1 MTTED
6 IKLKI
11 NAVLGE
17 WMQSLIVKLQQ
28 SNPDINS
35 IAATYLNKG
44 LRNIAAKSKERIDG
58 AVDGLMTFIGDEHG
72 NVDVN
77 TFLSDAVSLAKSA
90 KPTAFS
96 LGPVALC
103 MGGGNIL
110 RVEINNPIASFLMGG
125 TTAINVSEDDIMELA
140 SMLSN

>member
-1 MTTED
+1 MTTEE

-11 NAVLGE
+11 NTVLGE

-44 LRNIAAKSKERIDG
+44 LRNIAAKSKDRIDG
-58 AVDGLMTFIGDEHG
+58 AVDGLMMFIGDEHG

-77 TFLSDAVSLAKSA
+77 TFLSDAISLAKSA

-96 LGPVALC
+96 MGPVDLC

-110 RVEINNPIASFLMGG
+110 RVEINNQIASFLMGG

-140 SMLSN
+140 SMLSA

>member
-77 TFLSDAVSLAKSA
+77 TFLSDAVSLAMSA